1 MRTAPTRPTSR
12 RDLVI
17 GTAAGYTWPELRPWV
32 LSLRQ
37 SGYAGDI
44 CLFTSPLDPE
54 TRDQLRHHQ
63 VHCEAL
69 PRLWT
74 QRSPQLRRILHSFHA
89 RPLHLLVARLA
100 PRSDARATPE
110 RMKPVLR
117 FCAEFQHIG
126 CSRFFHYLCYLTARP
141 GTYSR
146 ILITDVR
153 DVVFQANPFAEAW
166 PEGLVCPLETRLV
179 TLETQQANTDWL
191 TTLYGRTGWSHLAKQ
206 RVSCAGVTLG
216 TEPAILTYLARLS
229 AELIRRTPQLIGQGG
244 LDQAAHN
251 FLLWSDRLPPALRP
265 ENGHGPVATLHGEDL
280 STLRYS
286 SDGLVLKENGRPV
299 PIVHQY
305 DRHPEFARQLFSTLG
320 LA

>member
-1 MRTAPTRPTSR
+1 MPH

-17 GTAAGYTWPELRPWV
+17 GTAAGYKWSELRPWV

-37 SGYAGDI
+37 AGYAGDI

-54 TRDQLRHHQ
+54 TRGQLRHHRI
-63 VHCEAL
+63 HCEPL

-74 QRSPQLRRILHSFHA
+74 QRSSLLRRMLHSFHA
-89 RPLHLLVARLA
+89 RPLHRLVARLA
-100 PRSDARATPE
+100 PRSDAQATPE
-110 RMKPVLR
+110 RMTPVLR

-126 CSRFFHYLCYLTARP
+126 CSRFFHYLRYLAARP

-146 ILITDVR
+146 VLIADVR
-153 DVVFQANPFAEAW
+153 DVVFQANPFAEVW
-166 PEGLVCPLETRLV
+166 PEGLVCPVETRLV
-179 TLETQQANTDWL
+179 TLETQNTNADWL
-191 TTLYGRTGWSHLAKQ
+191 TTLYGRAGWRQIEKQ

-216 TEPAILTYLARLS
+216 TGPAILTYLARLS
-229 AELIRRTPQLIGQGG
+229 AELIRLTPQLIGQGG

-251 FLLWSDRLPPALRP
+251 FLLWNGRLPPALKP
-265 ENGHGPVATLHGEDL
+265 ENGQGPVATLHGEDL
-280 STLRYS
+280 ATLRYS
-286 SDGLVLKENGRPV
+286 SEGLVLKENGQPI

-305 DRHPEFARQLFSTLG
+305 DRHPEFAQRLFSTLG